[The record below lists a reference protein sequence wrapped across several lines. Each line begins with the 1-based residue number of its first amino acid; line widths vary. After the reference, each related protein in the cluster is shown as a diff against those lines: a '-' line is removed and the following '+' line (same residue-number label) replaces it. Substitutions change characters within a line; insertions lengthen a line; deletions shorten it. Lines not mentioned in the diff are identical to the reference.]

1 LRAAFPAAIAGLDI
15 LLTPAA
21 PGEAPLGHAST
32 GNPVFNYI
40 WTSLH
45 LPCVTVPAGKGPN
58 GMPLGVQI
66 VGAFD
71 TDRDTLAW
79 AEWVANALR

>member
-1 LRAAFPAAIAGLDI
+1 
-15 LLTPAA
+15 
-21 PGEAPLGHAST
+21 
-32 GNPVFNYI
+32 VFNYI

-71 TDRDTLAW
+71 SDRDTLAW